1 MIEDRIQELLSQK
14 KEKLSINIMKAI
26 WKDQVLPNKVHSVWV
41 TIDSALLRLNP
52 ELAVM
57 LKIAEI
63 MAIYTVIIKASK
75 DNCLSDL
82 TPKYE

>member
-1 MIEDRIQELLSQK
+1 
-14 KEKLSINIMKAI
+14 
-26 WKDQVLPNKVHSVWV
+26 V

-63 MAIYTVIIKASK
+63 MAIYTGIIKASK